1 MRASSVSVARTHVV
15 SSLGHCGMGP
25 SGRVR
30 APYRSCP
37 VLPLT
42 RGVTLSALSS
52 SSPNRSCEQDGVRRD
67 PRRAFRDS
75 LARKLPVG
83 LVRPEY
89 LYTAQQTLPHRL
101 IRVHP
106 GKLMKPG
113 GRCVPIR
120 APPPWIHASVTVQG
134 EKSGLGA
141 SPGVQGHVRC
151 SSGCVDRL
159 GDEKF
164 LAVVQLPPRSV
175 PVLAAGSPSGPP
187 NSLGMFASAL

>member
-1 MRASSVSVARTHVV
+1 
-15 SSLGHCGMGP
+15 
-25 SGRVR
+25 VR

-52 SSPNRSCEQDGVRRD
+52 SSPNRSCELDGVCRD

-101 IRVHP
+101 IRVLP
-106 GKLMKPG
+106 GKLKKPG
-113 GRCVPIR
+113 GRRVPICAR
-120 APPPWIHASVTVQG
+120 RRHGFMRV
-134 EKSGLGA
+134 
-141 SPGVQGHVRC
+141 
-151 SSGCVDRL
+151 
-159 GDEKF
+159 
-164 LAVVQLPPRSV
+164 
-175 PVLAAGSPSGPP
+175 
-187 NSLGMFASAL
+187 